1 MVEPGGQILP
11 MRRDAEAALDEV
23 LPHRR
28 VPTAGSITRR
38 LGARC
43 AQGGQ
48 RSALRWGSCARSPW
62 WACVHQTRDA
72 LEEKGVAIVAQ
83 GLLAQVEHRGNLLNA
98 LVVSQREQG
107 LDTPDHSQ
115 IATAIGVLQPA
126 IALLA
131 CKGAEV

>member
-1 MVEPGGQILP
+1 
-11 MRRDAEAALDEV
+11 
-23 LPHRR
+23 
-28 VPTAGSITRR
+28 
-38 LGARC
+38 
-43 AQGGQ
+43 
-48 RSALRWGSCARSPW
+48 
-62 WACVHQTRDA
+62 
-72 LEEKGVAIVAQ
+72 VAIVAQ

-115 IATAIGVLQPA
+115 IATAIGVLKPA